1 MLKMKKTG
9 KPARRVISV
18 VSVAALFLASTTMFV
33 SADSTTVTVSN
44 PFLYY
49 LNSTY
54 NTSSAEY
61 NPFYN
66 WDTDN
71 NTLQVPDNDTYKV
84 AASGGQAP
92 LAAMLMSGKTGSE
105 GVSRIVAVSQAAQDL
120 SIRQETLLSTAFSSI
135 ASAAEA
141 WSGTGHGKLVSSST
155 TNPTGDTGLSRLISS
170 GAKVTLDKP
179 DQSAEGEWMYTGEM
193 DALGDHDITDVPQ
206 GYMADETAYKEAV
219 KVTADALYPEDSSY
233 VNSKVS
239 AFDNAFD
246 SYVTTAK
253 NLVTASG
260 SGSKRVLY
268 VHNVKTSAG
277 TVQTAYSLGK
287 YTSNAED
294 GLADYNGYLITTYI
308 TKDFGDTNVG
318 DSVLGQTGVT
328 PGADGKEVLTTAA
341 LNNIFS
347 NAYSTTTEP
356 QAIVFCNQGD
366 ETNFRNLLSTSNQS
380 IFDTLK
386 SEGYVSA
393 APVGMYDAALR
404 SPDTALAPMWLA
416 YVIHYGAGVQSPTTS
431 PYYTAM
437 ENQAISFYSALY
449 NYTASS
455 SAISNMYRPVYNAAV
470 TIS

>member
-1 MLKMKKTG
+1 MLKLKKTG
-9 KPARRVISV
+9 KSARKVISA
-18 VSVAALFLASTTMFV
+18 VSVTAVVLASTTMFV
-33 SADSTTVTVSN
+33 SADSTTATVSN

-54 NTSSAEY
+54 NTSTATY

-84 AASGGQAP
+84 AAAGGQGP

-105 GVSRIVAVSQAAQDL
+105 GVSRIAAVSQAAQDTTKY
-120 SIRQETLLSTAFSSI
+120 QETLLTTAFSSI
-135 ASAAEA
+135 ASAAQA
-141 WSGTGHGKLVSSST
+141 WSGTGHGTLIGTS
-155 TNPTGDTGLSRLISS
+155 GDTGLTRIIDS
-170 GAKVTLDKP
+170 GAKVILDKP
-179 DQSAEGEWMYTGEM
+179 EQSADGEWMYTGEM
-193 DALGDHDITDVPQ
+193 DTLGNNDITDVPQ

-233 VNSKVS
+233 VNSKVT
-239 AFDNAFD
+239 AFDNAYD

-253 NLVTASG
+253 NLVSSSG
-260 SGSKRVLY
+260 TGSKRVLY
-268 VHNVKTSAG
+268 VHNVKAAAG

-287 YTSNAED
+287 YTGNGAD
-294 GLADYNGYLITTYI
+294 GSADYNGYLITTYI

-318 DSVLGQTGVT
+318 DNVLGQTGVT

-347 NAYSTTTEP
+347 NAYSTTTQP

-366 ETNFRNLLSTSNQS
+366 EANFRSLLSTSNQT
-380 IFDTLK
+380 IFDNLK
-386 SEGYVSA
+386 TAGYVSA

-404 SPDTALAPMWLA
+404 SPDTALAPTWLA
-416 YVIHYGAGVQSPTTS
+416 YVIHYGAGVQSSTTS
-431 PYYTAM
+431 SYYTAM
-437 ENQAISFYSALY
+437 ENQASSFYSTVY
-449 NYTASS
+449 NYTAASS
-455 SAISNMYRPVYNAAV
+455 DIATMYKPVYNTAA
-470 TIS
+470 IS